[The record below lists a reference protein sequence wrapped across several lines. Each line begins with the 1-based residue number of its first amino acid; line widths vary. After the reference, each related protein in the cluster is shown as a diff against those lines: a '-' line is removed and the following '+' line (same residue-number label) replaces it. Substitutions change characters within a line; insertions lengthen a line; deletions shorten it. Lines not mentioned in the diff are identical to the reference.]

1 MHCGFCLQSCPT
13 FLVTGDEADSPRGR
27 IVLMRAMAGGRL
39 PPDDGALIS
48 HLDRCLGCR
57 ACEPAC
63 PSGVAYG
70 LALEAARTRLA
81 EVRPVPRTARAVH
94 AVMAEPLLRTPILA
108 AARAMRPVAGIL
120 AGPSRVGFVFGML
133 AATRP
138 VEWEKSGRSG
148 SGARSGRSG
157 SPTPHT
163 TTPAAE
169 RHGVA
174 PGVAAA
180 GGERGSGGA
189 AAPAAGAVGW
199 RGRGCRSPAVM
210 FRGCIMD
217 GLFSHVHAAAERVL
231 RVNGYAIRACPG
243 QQCCGALHA
252 HAGQHE
258 SAAALARA
266 NVRALAAEPDAAI
279 AVDSAG
285 CGAMLKDYGRLLA
298 RDPLSAAAAA
308 VSARVRDVT
317 ELLADAGP
325 RSGAALDVRVAYDPP
340 CHLLH
345 AQRVADA
352 PEAVLA
358 AVPGLMRPAHAEAD
372 LCCGGAGSYSLTER
386 DLSRRILARKVAAL
400 RDARPEVVVTGNPGC
415 AMQIG
420 AGLRAAGLR
429 LPVAHP
435 VELLDWS
442 YERAGE
448 YGD

>member
-1 MHCGFCLQSCPT
+1 MSGNGFAGLDACVHCGFCLQSCPT

-27 IVLMRAMAGGRL
+27 IVLMRAMARDRL
-39 PPDDGALIS
+39 PRHDAALIS

-63 PSGVAYG
+63 PSGVQYG
-70 LALEAARTRLA
+70 LGLETARARLA

-94 AVMAEPLLRTPILA
+94 AVMAEPLLRKPLLA
-108 AARAMRPVAGIL
+108 CARAVRPMAGLL
-120 AGPSRVGFVFGML
+120 AGASRLGFAFGML
-133 AATRP
+133 AATRA
-138 VEWEKSGRSG
+138 VEWREEREEREERETREKRERREERDGQSGR
-148 SGARSGRSG
+148 
-157 SPTPHT
+157 
-163 TTPAAE
+163 AAE
-169 RHGVA
+169 RQSVA
-174 PGVAAA
+174 SGITAA
-180 GGERGSGGA
+180 SA
-189 AAPAAGAVGW
+189 ATPAPPAP
-199 RGRGCRSPAVM
+199 PAVV

-217 GLFSHVHAAAERVL
+217 GLFGHVHAATERVL
-231 RVNGYAIRACPG
+231 WVNGYARRACAG
-243 QQCCGALHA
+243 LQCCGALHA

-258 SAAALARA
+258 AAIALARA

-279 AVDSAG
+279 AVNSAG

-298 RDPLSAAAAA
+298 DDPLAAAAA
-308 VSARVRDVT
+308 GVAARVRDVT
-317 ELLADAGP
+317 ELLAEAGP
-325 RSGAALDVRVAYDPP
+325 RPGARIDLRVAYDPP

-345 AQRVADA
+345 AQRVADP

-358 AVPGLMRPAHAEAD
+358 AVPGLTRAAHAEAD

-400 RDARPEVVVTGNPGC
+400 RDARPDVVATGNPGC
-415 AMQIG
+415 VMQIG
-420 AGLRAAGLR
+420 AGLRAAGMA
-429 LPVAHP
+429 LPVVHP